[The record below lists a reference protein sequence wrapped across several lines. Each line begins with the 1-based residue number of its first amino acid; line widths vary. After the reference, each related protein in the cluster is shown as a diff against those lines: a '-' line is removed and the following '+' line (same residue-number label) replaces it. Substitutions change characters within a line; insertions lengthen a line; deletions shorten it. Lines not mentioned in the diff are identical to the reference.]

1 MLGGGGG
8 SLGDEGEKSLG
19 GGGGRR
25 DREGKK
31 ESSLWVCKCDRGK
44 GGLWPANGDDDSSN
58 EIFFLNLCF
67 GDFFC
72 LHTVQFLDHGF
83 ASNVGSNGYNTRVAM
98 DFHRFG

>member
-1 MLGGGGG
+1 MNYLVLFAIYKIFLYPLGNN
-8 SLGDEGEKSLG
+8 EKFSVLFFVM
-19 GGGGRR
+19 
-25 DREGKK
+25 K
-31 ESSLWVCKCDRGK
+31 
-44 GGLWPANGDDDSSN
+44 
-58 EIFFLNLCF
+58 IFCLNLCF